1 MGGDCETCGLDPA
14 EAERARSHDQDDYT
28 RRLDRL
34 RQKIKRLEARAVERV
49 KFEDALVDKTLERAA
64 MIAEGWPDEPRR
76 RRKDA
81 KVSKHGIEIAAAIR
95 ADMKGVKIMDECPVC
110 LDQAAKALRIELR
123 ECEGHYHE
131 QAAWVG
137 RLKQKLA
144 RAIEQDYCT
153 ICGRIL
159 GEVKD
164 E

>member
-1 MGGDCETCGLDPA
+1 MRGDCETCGLNADALQA
-14 EAERARSHDQDDYT
+14 E
-28 RRLDRL
+28 
-34 RQKIKRLEARAVERV
+34 IKRLEARAVERV

-64 MIAEGWPDEPRR
+64 EIAEGFH
-76 RRKDA
+76 KDLW
-81 KVSKHGIEIAAAIR
+81 VGGEDVAAAIR